1 MTSSESHV
9 DVLVDS
15 IETLR
20 SIMSYQSQLPTDWLT
35 WFQANKI
42 VLTGVGKSFDVAQ
55 LGASLLRSI
64 GMPTQA
70 IHATEL
76 QHGGFGVFYP
86 GCSSTLVLLSHSG
99 RTREVL
105 NVATYVRHLRVHG
118 RVIRTVAITGAFP
131 GNDLV
136 DRVQHVMTYRCP
148 VDGSR
153 HGTIPTVSTTAQL
166 AWLNVVA
173 CAQADRVS
181 VEQLALNHPVGT
193 LATIYERMPS
203 E

>member
-1 MTSSESHV
+1 MTNESHV

-15 IETLR
+15 IHAIR
-20 SIMSYQSQLPTDWLT
+20 SIVDSLDILPADWLT
-35 WFQANKI
+35 WFQSSKV

-55 LGASLLRSI
+55 LGASVLRSV
-64 GMPTQA
+64 GLAAQA

-99 RTREVL
+99 RTREVFDVL
-105 NVATYVRHLRVHG
+105 EYVRVLRNNG
-118 RVIRTVAITGAFP
+118 RVIRTVGITMIYQDNPLA
-131 GNDLV
+131 L
-136 DRVQHVMTYRCP
+136 RVQHCMGYSSI

-173 CAQADRVS
+173 CAQADLLSR
-181 VEQLALNHPVGT
+181 EQLALNHPAGT
-193 LATIYERMPS
+193 LATIYERLPS

>member
-1 MTSSESHV
+1 MTESQV

-15 IETLR
+15 IHALR
-20 SIMSYQSQLPTDWLT
+20 SIADTLDVLPTNWLT
-35 WFQANKI
+35 WFHSAPVI
-42 VLTGVGKSFDVAQ
+42 ITGVGKSFDVAQ
-55 LGASLLRSI
+55 LGASLLRSV
-64 GMPTQA
+64 GLHTHA

-76 QHGGFGVFYP
+76 QHGGFGTFYP

-105 NVATYVRHLRVHG
+105 DVVDHVKTLRGNG
-118 RVIRTVAITGAFP
+118 RVIRTVAITMVYGDNPLA
-131 GNDLV
+131 L
-136 DRVQHVMTYRCP
+136 RVQHVMGYHTTH
-148 VDGSR
+148 DGSR

-173 CAQADRVS
+173 CAQADLTPS
-181 VEQLALNHPVGT
+181 TQLALNHPAGN
-193 LATIYERMPS
+193 LAAVYERMPS